1 MPQYIARGE
10 AAYCLAIVDR
20 ISETMFLKHTSW
32 PVPERRT
39 EDPCLRGVIPEVL
52 GNHRHNLFRPSLGS
66 IRLDYHDHIQLPG
79 LSISTA
85 GRRRI
90 PQSDHF
96 SPRLTDRHNGL
107 VGLTPHHKLLE
118 CAWVAVVLLESYR
131 RVKKPFGPG
140 IASMVEDF
148 EVGPQVLGLKLMPNG
163 TSSRT
168 GPLK

>member
-20 ISETMFLKHTSW
+20 ISKTTFLKHTSW

-52 GNHRHNLFRPSLGS
+52 GNHRHNLFQPSLGS
-66 IRLDYHDHIQLPG
+66 IRLDYHDHIQCRIPG

-85 GRRRI
+85 VRRRN
-90 PQSDHF
+90 PQ
-96 SPRLTDRHNGL
+96 RHNGL
-107 VGLTPHHKLLE
+107 VGLTSHHKLLE

-131 RVKKPFGPG
+131 RVKKPLGPG
-140 IASMVEDF
+140 IASMVEGF
-148 EVGPQVLGLKLMPNG
+148 EIGPQVLGLKLIPDG

-168 GPLK
+168 GSRK